1 MSLPRPADQARQAQ
15 PEGYFMLQYS
25 AEKVTDQL
33 PKSITVTDLSAEG
46 A

>member
-1 MSLPRPADQARQAQ
+1 
-15 PEGYFMLQYS
+15 YS

-33 PKSITVTDLSAEG
+33 QKSITVTDLSAEG

>member
-1 MSLPRPADQARQAQ
+1 MRRGGRGALGGQAQ

-33 PKSITVTDLSAEG
+33 QKSITVTDLSAEG

>member
-1 MSLPRPADQARQAQ
+1 
-15 PEGYFMLQYS
+15 QYS

-33 PKSITVTDLSAEG
+33 QKSITVTDLSAEG

>member
-1 MSLPRPADQARQAQ
+1 MRAVARAWQAQ

-33 PKSITVTDLSAEG
+33 QKSITVTHLAAEG

>member
-1 MSLPRPADQARQAQ
+1 MRGPPRAPPGGLAQ

-33 PKSITVTDLSAEG
+33 QKSITVTDLSAEG

>member
-1 MSLPRPADQARQAQ
+1 MVQVRQAQ

-33 PKSITVTDLSAEG
+33 QKSITVTHSAAEG

>member
-1 MSLPRPADQARQAQ
+1 
-15 PEGYFMLQYS
+15 

-33 PKSITVTDLSAEG
+33 QKSITVTDLSAEG